1 MNDNVKRSNMS
12 NELMLMTTQIVSAHL
27 SRVRMDPGKVPQF
40 ISTVFKSMTRLER
53 WEALGEVSTITS
65 ATKPGDGS
73 AQPGGDGKSALSLP
87 PALVTRRSAA
97 SPQIT
102 QCDINDP
109 TGQVDP
115 LRWPGVY
122 ADKIIC
128 LDDNAE
134 VTLMRP
140 YVKRRLGLSFEQ
152 YLEKW
157 NLPDDYPRVPPNYA
171 IKKRAEAQVVG
182 LGLAIRS
189 KKRRRS

>member
-1 MNDNVKRSNMS
+1 
-12 NELMLMTTQIVSAHL
+12 MTTQIVSAHL
-27 SRVRMDPGKVPQF
+27 SSARMDAGKVPQF
-40 ISTVFKSMTRLER
+40 ISTVFETMARLER
-53 WEALGEVSTITS
+53 GEAHGAASTIVS
-65 ATKPGDGS
+65 APMPGDGS
-73 AQPGGDGKSALSLP
+73 AQPGGEGKSALSLP
-87 PALVTRRSAA
+87 PKLVTRRSAA

-102 QCDINDP
+102 QRDINDP

-128 LDDNAE
+128 LDDRAE

-152 YLEKW
+152 YCEKW

-171 IKKRAEAQVVG
+171 VKKRAEAQAVG
-182 LGLAIRS
+182 LGLTIRS
-189 KKRRRS
+189 EKRRRS